1 MCGVPHHSIAGPIS
15 KLLSAG
21 LSVAIC
27 DQMEPAGK
35 GLVKRAVTKILSPGM
50 VYDPETLDQLNAN
63 YMAAFEGRFVSF
75 LDSSTGVGFY
85 YETEDWPDMLK
96 LFRLLQPSELV
107 ITKEQ
112 KENLPPDVPKSFH
125 ITTFHE
131 EDLLKRTDLR
141 TVMQKAGK
149 KYQQSPISVQ
159 RLVGYMLF
167 MQGESAL
174 PLLNEFEYRNIK
186 REVYCSSRLHEHL
199 ETFKS
204 CEGSSV
210 DSLFATINRTKTPGG
225 ARQLKKYLQFPLK
238 DPKEI
243 STRWDKIDWWIAH
256 PVLLDSIRKTLSSLG
271 DGERKLGMITHNHCQ
286 RRDILAVRETVTHGL
301 HKHTLI
307 QNNAYEEEVIQAE
320 QMKT

>member
-1 MCGVPHHSIAGPIS
+1 MQKKTPLMEQYWSIKSQHRDKILLFRMGDFFEMFDKDAEKAAPLLNIALTARNKKANNSTKMCGVPHHSIAGPIS

-85 YETEDWPDMLK
+85 YEMEDWPDMLK
-96 LFRLLQPSELV
+96 LFRLLQPSELI

-112 KENLPPDVPKSFH
+112 KENLPPDVLKSFH
-125 ITTFHE
+125 ITAFHE
-131 EDLLKRTDLR
+131 KDLLKRTDLR
-141 TVMQKAGK
+141 TVMQKAEK
-149 KYQQSPISVQ
+149 KYQQSPASVQ

-174 PLLNEFEYRNIK
+174 PL
-186 REVYCSSRLHEHL
+186 
-199 ETFKS
+199 
-204 CEGSSV
+204 
-210 DSLFATINRTKTPGG
+210 
-225 ARQLKKYLQFPLK
+225 
-238 DPKEI
+238 
-243 STRWDKIDWWIAH
+243 
-256 PVLLDSIRKTLSSLG
+256 
-271 DGERKLGMITHNHCQ
+271 
-286 RRDILAVRETVTHGL
+286 
-301 HKHTLI
+301 
-307 QNNAYEEEVIQAE
+307 
-320 QMKT
+320 